1 MTMETDKNDIERKL
15 RSLGPQ
21 RPDRVT
27 QEAASYAE
35 PFVMTDSIMTSDGGQ
50 LLMVQYVDLG
60 ASSEDWSHVVLVKGI
75 EAEYSLA
82 HSRTI
87 RISSPHRF
95 QDLGETLIRDD
106 QEGRAHNRTE
116 EHEKK
121 EYVAERHEQEQAL
134 HQLGMPD
141 VNLGS
146 RNSGN
151 SDNHTESYAFGAG
164 SWIFCAA
171 IQPTS
176 EVEWQKLRRALPPT
190 YNDYTTIHQPRK
202 FAQALGLMFMDQ
214 IGPNGRDGKFTHSST
229 ATKAIVSLH
238 DCQKVI
244 HGPVLYTNKVYD
256 FLDAHQNSALAKIY
270 PLFVK
275 DVKHQD
281 QREYRFVIVGND
293 DLHNQC
299 RDILVTGMTKDAL
312 LPVGNSSSVRFERI
326 PQDQRKDET
335 ISVTPKRYSKQKTQT
350 RRKKE
355 TRTRIVSV
363 GGEEREREEQTHEV
377 IVTVKSES
385 LFSGDV
391 ISELLDGEERHTGH
405 VIEQER
411 ESTEV
416 DGVPIETSNSETVR
430 IGYIKNV
437 DDADEF
443 FTIEDKKEAEEV
455 IEHAK
460 MLGQRVLD
468 SPELRNR
475 ISQLFETT
483 LDPVKKRSVD
493 VTSAAWHGLCAL
505 VNLHS
510 YFGDVVEEVDIE
522 DERFISICLKPSTKL
537 HAKGKLLVGPLGT
550 YAYVLRKGEECT
562 NGYGGEETKLVLFP
576 DEEDEEKFAEFGWQP
591 REPETEGG

>member
-1 MTMETDKNDIERKL
+1 MATDKNDIERKL
-15 RSLGPQ
+15 RSLGSQ

-27 QEAASYAE
+27 QEAASYTE

-60 ASSEDWSHVVLVKGI
+60 ASSEDWAHVVLVKRI
-75 EAEYSLA
+75 ETEYSLV

-87 RISSPHRF
+87 RISSPQRF

-116 EHEKK
+116 EYEKK
-121 EYVAERHEQEQAL
+121 EYAAERHEQEQAL

-146 RNSGN
+146 QNSWN
-151 SDNHTESYAFGAG
+151 SDNHTESYTFSGG
-164 SWIFCAA
+164 SWIYCTA
-171 IQPTS
+171 IQPMS
-176 EVEWQKLRRALPPT
+176 ADQWQKLREALPPT

-214 IGPNGRDGKFTHSST
+214 IGPNGRDGKFTHSS
-229 ATKAIVSLH
+229 ADTKAIVSLH
-238 DCQKVI
+238 DCQQVF
-244 HGPVLYTNKVYD
+244 HGPVLYTNNVYD

-275 DVKHQD
+275 DVKYQD

-299 RDILVTGMTKDAL
+299 RDILVTGMMKDAL
-312 LPVGNSSSVRFERI
+312 SPVRNASSVRFERI

-335 ISVTPKRYSKQKTQT
+335 ISVTPKRYSKRKDQT
-350 RRKKE
+350 RRKRE
-355 TRTRIVSV
+355 TQTRTISV
-363 GGEEREREEQTHEV
+363 GGEERRREELTREV
-377 IVTVKSES
+377 IVSLTSES

-391 ISELLDGEERHTGH
+391 TSELLDGEERHTEN
-405 VIEQER
+405 VLER
-411 ESTEV
+411 ESESIKV
-416 DGVPIETSNSETVR
+416 DGVPMKTSNSETVR
-430 IGYIKNV
+430 IGYIKNIDG
-437 DDADEF
+437 DDDF
-443 FTIEDKKEAEEV
+443 FTIEDKKKAEEV

-468 SPELRNR
+468 SPELRDR

-505 VNLHS
+505 VNLYS

-522 DERFISICLKPSTKL
+522 DERFVAICLKPSPKL
-537 HAKGKLLVGPLGT
+537 HANGKLLVGPLGT
-550 YAYVLRKGEECT
+550 YAYLLRKGAECT
-562 NGYGGEETKLVLFP
+562 NGLGGEETKLVLFP
-576 DEEDEEKFAEFGWQP
+576 DEEDAEKFAEFGWHP
-591 REPETEGG
+591 RKPEAEGV